1 MKIQTDHF
9 GDVTLVNFK
18 DLSKDD
24 LRYVLKMRNH
34 PEIKKWMYNQED
46 IIEDQHF
53 SYIEFLKNDVTKQ
66 YFLVKQ
72 PGLVIG
78 SINFTN
84 IDCLNS
90 SADFG
95 LYANPLEFISGAGRI
110 LEETAMSYAKEQL
123 KLSVLNLEVFESN
136 QRAFNF
142 YIKNGFQQTGNR
154 DVKGQA
160 VICMQKI
167 IKESE

>member
-9 GDVTLVNFK
+9 GEITLVNFT
-18 DLSKDD
+18 DLSKDE
-24 LRYVLKMRNH
+24 LRYILKMRNH
-34 PEIKKWMYNQED
+34 PDIKKWMYSQEN
-46 IIEDQHF
+46 ITETQHF
-53 SYIEFLKNDVTKQ
+53 SYIESLKNDAAKQ

-84 IDCLNS
+84 IDCLNN

-95 LYANPLEFISGAGRI
+95 LYANPFESISGAGRI
-110 LEETAMSYAKEQL
+110 LEETALSYAKQQL
-123 KLSVLNLEVFESN
+123 NLSVLKLEVFESN
-136 QRAFNF
+136 KQVINLHK
-142 YIKNGFQQTGNR
+142 KNGFQQTGNR
-154 DVKGQA
+154 DVMGQT
-160 VICMQKI
+160 VLCMQKI